1 MKAKFIFL
9 NIICGALFISCA
21 SRKVNTQI
29 SEVKKDSLFEKIV
42 DTKIETKKDTDS
54 QININTFI
62 DSDEIIIKPLD
73 SLKEIIV
80 DGKHYK
86 NVVLTIK
93 KTKVN
98 SLYNKKEKVSENALK
113 QQKQSIKVQTK
124 QVENKKS
131 KIIDKKANYFIY
143 LWFLLGLIILYL
155 IYKYKRFFLI

>member
-1 MKAKFIFL
+1 MKAIFIL
-9 NIICGALFISCA
+9 VSLILFSCA

-42 DTKIETKKDTDS
+42 DIKIETKKDTDS
-54 QININTFI
+54 ETNINTFI

-93 KTKVN
+93 KTKTN
-98 SLYNKKEKVSENALK
+98 SLYNNKEKVSENALK
-113 QQKQSIKVQTK
+113 QQNKSIKIQTK

-131 KIIDKKANYFIY
+131 KVIDKKANYFIY

>member
-9 NIICGALFISCA
+9 NIICIAFLFSCA

-42 DTKIETKKDTDS
+42 DTKIETKKDIDS

-98 SLYNKKEKVSENALK
+98 TNIFLGQGILK
-113 QQKQSIKVQTK
+113 Q
-124 QVENKKS
+124 
-131 KIIDKKANYFIY
+131 
-143 LWFLLGLIILYL
+143 L
-155 IYKYKRFFLI
+155 

>member
-1 MKAKFIFL
+1 MK
-9 NIICGALFISCA
+9 NIVYIVCCLILFSCA

-29 SEVKKDSLFEKIV
+29 SEVKKDSLVETIV
-42 DTKIETKKDTDS
+42 DTKIETKKDIDS
-54 QININTFI
+54 QTNINTFI

-80 DGKHYK
+80 DGKTYK

-93 KTKVN
+93 KTKTN
-98 SLYNKKEKVSENALK
+98 SLYNNKEKVSENALK
-113 QQKQSIKVQTK
+113 QQKKSIKVQTK

-131 KIIDKKANYFIY
+131 KVIDKKANYFIY
-143 LWFLLGLIILYL
+143 FWFLLGLIILYL

>member
-9 NIICGALFISCA
+9 NIICIAFLFSCA

-42 DTKIETKKDTDS
+42 DTKIETKKDIDS

>member
-1 MKAKFIFL
+1 MKAIFIL
-9 NIICGALFISCA
+9 VSLILFSCA

-29 SEVKKDSLFEKIV
+29 SEVKKDSLVVTLV

-54 QININTFI
+54 ETNINTFI

-93 KTKVN
+93 KTKTN
-98 SLYNKKEKVSENALK
+98 SLYNNKEKVSENALK
-113 QQKQSIKVQTK
+113 QQKKSIKVQTK

-131 KIIDKKANYFIY
+131 KVIDKKANYFIY

>member
-1 MKAKFIFL
+1 MKAIFIL
-9 NIICGALFISCA
+9 VSLILFSCA

-29 SEVKKDSLFEKIV
+29 SEVKKDSLVVTLV
-42 DTKIETKKDTDS
+42 DTKIETKKNTDS
-54 QININTFI
+54 ETNINTFI

-93 KTKVN
+93 KTKTN
-98 SLYNKKEKVSENALK
+98 SLYNNKEKVSENALK
-113 QQKQSIKVQTK
+113 QQKKSIKIQTK

-131 KIIDKKANYFIY
+131 KVIDKKANYFIY

-155 IYKYKRFFLI
+155 IYKYKRYFLI

>member
-1 MKAKFIFL
+1 MKAIFIL
-9 NIICGALFISCA
+9 VSLVLFSCA

-29 SEVKKDSLFEKIV
+29 SEVKKDSLVEKIV

-54 QININTFI
+54 QTNINTFI

-86 NVVLTIK
+86 NVVLRYK

-155 IYKYKRFFLI
+155 IYKYKRYFLI

>member
-1 MKAKFIFL
+1 MKAIFIL
-9 NIICGALFISCA
+9 VSLILFSCA

-29 SEVKKDSLFEKIV
+29 SEVKKDSLVLTLV

-54 QININTFI
+54 ETNINTFI

-80 DGKHYK
+80 DGKTYK

-98 SLYNKKEKVSENALK
+98 SLYNNKEKVSENALK
-113 QQKQSIKVQTK
+113 QQKKSIKVQTK

-131 KIIDKKANYFIY
+131 KVIDKKANYFIY

>member
-1 MKAKFIFL
+1 MKAIFIL
-9 NIICGALFISCA
+9 VSLVLFSCA

-29 SEVKKDSLFEKIV
+29 SEVKKDSLVEKIV

-54 QININTFI
+54 QTNINTFI
-62 DSDEIIIKPLD
+62 DSDEVIIKPLD

-80 DGKHYK
+80 DGKTYK
-86 NVVLTIK
+86 NVVLRYK

-98 SLYNKKEKVSENALK
+98 SLYNKKEKVLENALK
-113 QQKQSIKVQTK
+113 QQKESIKVQTK

-143 LWFLLGLIILYL
+143 FWFLLGLIILYL

>member
-1 MKAKFIFL
+1 MKAIFIL
-9 NIICGALFISCA
+9 VSLVLFSCA

-29 SEVKKDSLFEKIV
+29 SEVKKDSLVEKIV

-54 QININTFI
+54 QTNINTFI

-86 NVVLTIK
+86 NVVLRYK

>member
-1 MKAKFIFL
+1 MKAIFIL
-9 NIICGALFISCA
+9 VSLILFSCA

-29 SEVKKDSLFEKIV
+29 SEVKKDSLVVTFV

-54 QININTFI
+54 ETNINTFI

-93 KTKVN
+93 KTKTN
-98 SLYNKKEKVSENALK
+98 SLYNNKEKVSENALK
-113 QQKQSIKVQTK
+113 QQKKSIKIQTK

-131 KIIDKKANYFIY
+131 KVIDKKANYFIY

>member
-1 MKAKFIFL
+1 MKAIFIL
-9 NIICGALFISCA
+9 VSLILFSCA

-29 SEVKKDSLFEKIV
+29 SEVKKDSLVVTLV

-54 QININTFI
+54 ETNINTFI

-93 KTKVN
+93 KTKTN
-98 SLYNKKEKVSENALK
+98 SLYNNKEKVSENALK
-113 QQKQSIKVQTK
+113 QQKKSIKIQTK

-131 KIIDKKANYFIY
+131 KVIDKKANYFIY